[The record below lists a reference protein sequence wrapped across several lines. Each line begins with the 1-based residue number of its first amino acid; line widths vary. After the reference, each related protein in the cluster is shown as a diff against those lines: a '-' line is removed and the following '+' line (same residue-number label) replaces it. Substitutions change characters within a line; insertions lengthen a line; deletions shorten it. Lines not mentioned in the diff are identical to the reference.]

1 MVDSSNLSVS
11 VSPNNDT
18 HDPRTQVYAVMG
30 ILSVFSITGTI
41 GNAVAFY
48 VFSSLKNKLT
58 STIFIL
64 ALAGVDFI
72 TCLLIIP
79 YTMAVEYLEFK
90 VANDAVCKMY
100 HFLITTTIPFSAFIM
115 VAIAVDRYLCIC
127 HPFLHLMTI
136 RRARIIVGCLSTFAL
151 SLGVIACI
159 HYTVYK
165 TVPVT
170 DAMLTAV
177 PSNGSNVV
185 LTGNN
190 SNPGYSSIPLRHL
203 TFNET
208 MGENNATSAAGYDDG
223 EREGEGADL
232 GTVYVSPVPKFK
244 EMYTG
249 ECTTKKT
256 MIHPLFFYIF
266 TKIYSSFFVICC
278 LIVFVL
284 YSLIYRS
291 VIAQRRKRLRIKTN
305 NCCMSW
311 DSANV
316 DCEQSEVTEAMELN
330 HSTANGETLKS
341 CPDESNALDPN
352 QMGNNSARA
361 RLERMRI
368 ANIKTAVMLFVVTLV
383 FMVAFM
389 PAWLMVHNIITL
401 QLVFF
406 YLYFVY
412 NVANPIIYAFMNN
425 TFRIELKKL
434 FHCQN

>member
-1 MVDSSNLSVS
+1 MADSSNLTVPVTSE
-11 VSPNNDT
+11 NDT
-18 HDPRTQVYAVMG
+18 ESARMQVYAVMG
-30 ILSVFSITGTI
+30 ILSVFSVTGTI
-41 GNAVAFY
+41 GNALAFY

-79 YTMAVEYLEFK
+79 YTMAVEFLEFK

-136 RRARIIVGCLSTFAL
+136 RRARMIVGCLSTFAL

-177 PSNGSNVV
+177 PSNGSDVE
-185 LTGNN
+185 LKGNN
-190 SNPGYSSIPLRHL
+190 SHPGYSSFPLRHL

-208 MGENNATSAAGYDDG
+208 ALRNATAAVDEEG
-223 EREGEGADL
+223 RGEG
-232 GTVYVSPVPKFK
+232 GFVSPVPKFK

-249 ECTTKKT
+249 MCTTKKT
-256 MIHPLFFYIF
+256 MIHPMFFYIF

-291 VIAQRRKRLRIKTN
+291 VIAQRRKRLRIKTKH
-305 NCCMSW
+305 CCLSW

-316 DCEQSEVTEAMELN
+316 ECEQSEVTEALELN
-330 HSTANGETLKS
+330 HSTANGETLKTL
-341 CPDESNALDPN
+341 PDENNALDPN
-352 QMGNNSARA
+352 QIGSNSARA

-401 QLVFF
+401 HLVLF

-425 TFRIELKKL
+425 TFRIELKRL
-434 FHCQN
+434 FHCRD